1 MMIWR
6 SVRVIHHILVRSI
19 DGSQTSYRN
28 DRFKQ
33 TNKQKILPT
42 YIHNFVFIRIV
53 QTCTQIFYIIQ
64 FFEVNRDLIVTRH
77 LMRAKQCYCLKI
89 CKKQIIQN
97 GTQNKGQY
105 KMMLSGLN
113 LTILCFKTTCIPL
126 SKTILASSKLLHAHE
141 CLQGKSLV

>member
-53 QTCTQIFYIIQ
+53 QTCTQIFYII
-64 FFEVNRDLIVTRH
+64 
-77 LMRAKQCYCLKI
+77 
-89 CKKQIIQN
+89 
-97 GTQNKGQY
+97 
-105 KMMLSGLN
+105 
-113 LTILCFKTTCIPL
+113 
-126 SKTILASSKLLHAHE
+126 
-141 CLQGKSLV
+141 